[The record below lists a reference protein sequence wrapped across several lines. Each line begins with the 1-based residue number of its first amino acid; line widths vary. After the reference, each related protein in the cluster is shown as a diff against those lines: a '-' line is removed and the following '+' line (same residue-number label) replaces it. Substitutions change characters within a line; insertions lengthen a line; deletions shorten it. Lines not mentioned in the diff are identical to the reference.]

1 MRRGTN
7 SKLSQS
13 HRAKKLYFWKS
24 IKGIFPILDVAYE
37 TMEWHHSKVKK
48 EWQLVFEQ
56 LKVGFLMCKFLL
68 K

>member
-1 MRRGTN
+1 VQN
-7 SKLSQS
+7 F
-13 HRAKKLYFWKS
+13 YFWKS

-56 LKVGFLMCKFLL
+56 LKVGS
-68 K
+68 